1 VLCQSTA
8 RETNTFRSA
17 RLTHFTA
24 SHPRQTEQEG
34 SDIEASGKTN
44 VHDNHTQ
51 AILPYVTNPD
61 SSAIHVS
68 TQCPGPYTLPPRSLA
83 TLALMRYTRPS
94 RRHVK
99 RSSLGNANLVVSLDR
114 RGNPLQW
121 GKRLAFRDPLTRLPV
136 QSPRSPT
143 HRHTASAR
151 GVSFPAAG
159 RAHQAA
165 SLGTCQVRTKLTDR
179 KYGLTATG
187 RSPRRRSR

>member
-1 VLCQSTA
+1 MPID
-8 RETNTFRSA
+8 SA
-17 RLTHFTA
+17 RDKHLPVGA
-24 SHPRQTEQEG
+24 SHAFYGESPSADRTG
-34 SDIEASGKTN
+34 RIGHRSVGKDTN
-44 VHDNHTQ
+44 IHDNHTQ

-61 SSAIHVS
+61 SSAIYVS